1 MPSVNPEYFTTLG
14 VRLLEGRMFTPTD
27 TANVPPVVL
36 VSAPGYASTFRMH
49 RRGPEVHPRRLH
61 GVSAEHDHRRRRR
74 RAVLWTEWTGGRD
87 VLAADGR
94 MVARA
99 HHVRSDRRA
108 AAEVTERVRAA
119 IRSVDPTVPLDDAA
133 PMVDRLNA
141 SIAEPRHWMTLLG
154 AFAVAAL
161 VLAGVGIFGML
172 SYTVST
178 RRREIG
184 VRMALGARRQT
195 VVRLVVGR
203 GLLHATIGALL
214 GLGAALV
221 ATRSIA
227 TVLFGV
233 SPHDPMAL
241 AAVTVVLLAVAL
253 VACWLP
259 AHRAAAIDPMDAI
272 RLD

>member
-1 MPSVNPEYFTTLG
+1 
-14 VRLLEGRMFTPTD
+14 
-27 TANVPPVVL
+27 
-36 VSAPGYASTFRMH
+36 
-49 RRGPEVHPRRLH
+49 
-61 GVSAEHDHRRRRR
+61 
-74 RAVLWTEWTGGRD
+74 
-87 VLAADGR
+87 
-94 MVARA
+94 
-99 HHVRSDRRA
+99 
-108 AAEVTERVRAA
+108 
-119 IRSVDPTVPLDDAA
+119 
-133 PMVDRLNA
+133 VDRLNA

-172 SYTVST
+172 SYTVSM

-184 VRMALGARRQT
+184 VRMALGARRQA

-203 GLLHATIGALL
+203 GLLHATIGAVL

-241 AAVTVVLLAVAL
+241 AAVTVILLGVAL
-253 VACWLP
+253 IACWLP

-272 RLD
+272 RLE